1 MFRFFDIIFSL
12 IGLILLF
19 PILMLIFIIGLFD
32 TGSPIFI
39 QTRLGK
45 NKRFFNLFKFRT
57 MSLNTKNVATHL
69 VPKNNVTKF
78 GKLLRKTKLDE
89 LPQLINVLKG
99 DMSFV
104 GPRPN
109 LPNQSE
115 LIEYREMHNIYS
127 LLPGITGIAQIK
139 KIDMSDAKLLAETD
153 SELVRN
159 LSFSLYFKLILKTI
173 LGSGRGDIIK
183 H

>member
-1 MFRFFDIIFSL
+1 
-12 IGLILLF
+12 
-19 PILMLIFIIGLFD
+19 
-32 TGSPIFI
+32 
-39 QTRLGK
+39 
-45 NKRFFNLFKFRT
+45 
-57 MSLNTKNVATHL
+57 
-69 VPKNNVTKF
+69 
-78 GKLLRKTKLDE
+78 
-89 LPQLINVLKG
+89 
-99 DMSFV
+99 MSFV